1 MGSLNKIWKKYQKEY
16 DYNYSKNENRE
27 KERRGGKPK
36 SNRPIVEHNRMTE
49 DNIIKKIKIIIMKN
63 IIDFLNQLLKET
75 TKNAK
80 LYKLAYKFSNQLN
93 RAVEFKFLR
102 MKLKELVSLEIS
114 PKYGRVKKTF
124 NKEITTK
131 IIKKDESVI
140 DETKEKYYNT
150 LMFVFNLIFREWLD

>member
-1 MGSLNKIWKKYQKEY
+1 
-16 DYNYSKNENRE
+16 
-27 KERRGGKPK
+27 
-36 SNRPIVEHNRMTE
+36 MTE

-75 TKNAK
+75 TKNVK
-80 LYKLAYKFSNQLN
+80 LYKLAYKYTDQRNQ
-93 RAVEFKFLR
+93 AVEFKLLR

-131 IIKKDESVI
+131 IIKKEESVI